1 MIEISNL
8 SMRYGD
14 LLALD
19 GLDLVIPR
27 GELFAFLGP
36 NAAGKTTTIKLLT
49 GLIEPTSGSA
59 RICGYDIQ
67 KEPLEA
73 KRRIGY
79 IPDVAEF
86 YDKLTPVEFMT
97 FIAELFQVP
106 HEAAKTRTP
115 ELMERF
121 SLVPY
126 ARQRIE
132 NLSHGTRQRLAFASA
147 FLHEPEVVIVD
158 EPMVGLDPKNA
169 RVVTSPRNWPTVS
182 GSSITANCS
191 PSARSRRSARRP
203 EGGLMN
209 RSRNSFSISPAAKKR
224 LRVERA
230 HFEANSK
237 RIGAPCAATSTSR
250 IAPPGFRLVR
260 RTKASAGE
268 PVDSQMLPSKVR
280 ADFPAT
286 GPSPSLAENLPPRT
300 RTAVAGRFLSSGRKT
315 RVPQL
320 TGLPSRIASPE
331 TAARGWAGA

>member
-59 RICGYDIQ
+59 KICGYDIQ

-86 YDKLTPVEFMT
+86 YDKLTPVEFMA

-106 HEAAKTRTP
+106 HEIAKARTP
-115 ELMERF
+115 ELMDRF

-169 RVVTSPRNWPTVS
+169 RVVKEELK
-182 GSSITANCS
+182 
-191 PSARSRRSARRP
+191 ARSR
-203 EGGLMN
+203 EGVTVFLSTHLLN
-209 RSRNSFSISPAAKKR
+209 VAQELAD
-224 LRVERA
+224 RVGIINHGKLLALGTVEEIRA
-230 HFEANSK
+230 Q
-237 RIGAPCAATSTSR
+237 
-250 IAPPGFRLVR
+250 
-260 RTKASAGE
+260 AGG
-268 PVDSQMLPSKVR
+268 R
-280 ADFPAT
+280 ADE
-286 GPSPSLAENLPPRT
+286 SLEEL
-300 RTAVAGRFLSSGRKT
+300 FLD
-315 RVPQL
+315 L
-320 TGLPSRIASPE
+320 TGE
-331 TAARGWAGA
+331 GAEA